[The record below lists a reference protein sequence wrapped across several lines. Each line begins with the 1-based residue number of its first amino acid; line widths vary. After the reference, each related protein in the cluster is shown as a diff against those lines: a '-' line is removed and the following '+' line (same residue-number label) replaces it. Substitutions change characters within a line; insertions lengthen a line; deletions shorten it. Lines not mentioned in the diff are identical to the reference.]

1 MKLNEFSLDKALQ
14 ELGAAMAAP
23 APAPGA
29 APAPQQAP
37 QGAPQQPDPKAMA
50 ARAAEVAAQK
60 KEIQDAIKA
69 KQMEIVELQKQL
81 ATIK

>member
-1 MKLNEFSLDKALQ
+1 MKLNEFSLDKALA
-14 ELGAAMAAP
+14 ELGAAP
-23 APAPGA
+23 APAAPPGA
-29 APAPQQAP
+29 APTPQQAP

-50 ARAAEVAAQK
+50 AHQAEVAAQK
-60 KEIQDAIKA
+60 KEIQDAIKT